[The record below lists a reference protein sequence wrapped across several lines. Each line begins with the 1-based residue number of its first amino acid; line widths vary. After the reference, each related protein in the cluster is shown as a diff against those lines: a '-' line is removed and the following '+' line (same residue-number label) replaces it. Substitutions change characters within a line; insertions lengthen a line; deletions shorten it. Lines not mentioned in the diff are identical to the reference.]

1 MEYSGMR
8 ASQLELVGMSSKII
22 ILKEFAGAGAANT
35 QQKGWQNMK
44 IEFTD
49 TQYRFEHG
57 HAPKGRGRWI
67 FQFEGQEY
75 WAKGCQTL
83 TEAKKEVKEYI
94 KKIAPKDYIGTVY
107 VNIAP

>member
-1 MEYSGMR
+1 MLYGLNDLNKADRQRQGLPEKVEG
-8 ASQLELVGMSSKII
+8 I
-22 ILKEFAGAGAANT
+22 
-35 QQKGWQNMK
+35 MK

-49 TQYRFEHG
+49 SEYRFEHG
-57 HAPKGRGRWI
+57 HAPKGRGGWI

-83 TEAKKEVKEYI
+83 TEAKKEVKEHI